1 MWLQIA
7 VPGKEADPK
16 SSIMKP
22 GKHDGSFK
30 EEEQDMRDSLL
41 GDEIGDTYQL
51 ESQHDEKPR
60 ITRSGQ
66 GLRNKWIDRLLLGLL
81 VFWVYMF
88 LPYGKDASDED
99 ARLGEGGW
107 SWESIKPNSELIW
120 HQCFDEFDCARLEVP
135 LDWLEPTNSSKAVL
149 AVLRKNATSMVDY
162 KGPLF
167 INPGGPGGS
176 GVGTVQDFWKA
187 VHVTVGANHDIIGFD
202 PRGIGA
208 TTPSAHCWNGPQEE
222 RIWGI
227 QKLGLVDSH
236 PGMIYDLYAHQSIES
251 KNCEASLGDL
261 SRFVGTASVA
271 RDMLE
276 ILNKLGY
283 EKLRYWGLSYGTV
296 IGGTFA
302 AMYPDKVERLV
313 SDGNVN
319 YSEWYNGTGIHYIE
333 DTDKVMLAFFDLC
346 HKAGPQK
353 CALYASTPIAIQER
367 LESIYTKLQKSLGIT
382 RPKVLTYSDV
392 KNSVIYSLYQ
402 PLALFSHFAKALAAL
417 EADDGIPFLKLAI
430 AQGHIQPSFT
440 CGCDS
445 PECEEE
451 SGWPLK
457 AIGNGDAATYVKCG
471 EGEADADKDSLEVM
485 IKYEEE
491 LRRKSPLSASVMFN
505 IRLACAGWKSRT
517 KWNFVGPFEQ
527 NTSHP
532 ILFIGN
538 SADNI
543 TPLASAIHNSHFFPG
558 SSVLVQNSYGHTSAS
573 CPSKCTAK
581 HRLAYFQTGI
591 LPSNG
596 TVCEPDFIPFGIE
609 VEGMESQ
616 SDGDEDEELEWALRE
631 LMKLL

>member
-1 MWLQIA
+1 
-7 VPGKEADPK
+7 
-16 SSIMKP
+16 MKP
-22 GKHDGSFK
+22 GKYDDSFK
-30 EEEQDMRDSLL
+30 EEERIVRDSLL
-41 GDEIGDTYQL
+41 GGEKEDTCQL
-51 ESQHDEKPR
+51 ESQHEKPR

-66 GLRNKWIDRLLLGLL
+66 GFRNKWIDRLLLGLL
-81 VFWVYMF
+81 VFWGYM
-88 LPYGKDASDED
+88 LVPYGKETFNED
-99 ARLGEGGW
+99 TVSGEDTW
-107 SWESIKPNSELIW
+107 SWESIKPNSELVW

-135 LDWLEPTNSSKAVL
+135 LDWLEPTNSSKVVL
-149 AVLRKNATSMVDY
+149 AVLRKNATSKVDY

-167 INPGGPGGS
+167 VNPGGPGGS
-176 GVGTVQDFWKA
+176 GVGTVKDFWKA
-187 VHVTVGANHDIIGFD
+187 IHITVGANHDIIGFD

-208 TTPSAHCWNGPQEE
+208 TTPSAHCWHGPREE

-236 PGMIYDLYAHQSIES
+236 PGMIYDLYAHQSVES
-251 KNCEASLGDL
+251 KNCEANLGDL
-261 SRFVGTASVA
+261 SRFLGTASVA

-367 LESIYTKLQKSLGIT
+367 LEGIYIKLRKYPLQVFPTKNNTMELQSLGIT

-392 KNSVIYSLYQ
+392 KNAVIYSLYQ
-402 PLALFSHFAKALAAL
+402 PLALFPHLAKALAAL
-417 EADDGIPFLKLAI
+417 EADDGIPFLKMAI

-440 CGCDS
+440 CSCDS
-445 PECEEE
+445 PDCEEE

-471 EGEADADKDSLEVM
+471 EGDADVDKDSLEVM
-485 IKYEEE
+485 IKYEDE

-505 IRLACAGWKSRT
+505 IRLSCAGWKSRT

-543 TPLASAIHNSHFFPG
+543 TPLGSAIYNSYFFPG

-581 HRLAYFQTGI
+581 HRLAYFQYGI
-591 LPSNG
+591 LQSNG
-596 TVCEPDFIPFGIE
+596 TVCESDFIPFGIE
-609 VEGMESQ
+609 AEGMNSQ
-616 SDGDEDEELEWALRE
+616 SDGDEELEWALRE

>member
-1 MWLQIA
+1 
-7 VPGKEADPK
+7 
-16 SSIMKP
+16 MKP

-296 IGGTFA
+296 IG
-302 AMYPDKVERLV
+302 
-313 SDGNVN
+313 
-319 YSEWYNGTGIHYIE
+319 
-333 DTDKVMLAFFDLC
+333 DKVMLAFFDLC

-367 LESIYTKLQKSLGIT
+367 LESIYTKLQKYPLQVFPTTNNTMELQSLGIT

>member
-1 MWLQIA
+1 
-7 VPGKEADPK
+7 
-16 SSIMKP
+16 MKP
-22 GKHDGSFK
+22 GKYDDSLK
-30 EEEQDMRDSLL
+30 EEERIVCDSLL
-41 GDEIGDTYQL
+41 GDENEDTCQL
-51 ESQHDEKPR
+51 ESQHEKPR

-66 GLRNKWIDRLLLGLL
+66 GFRNKWIDRLLFGLL
-81 VFWVYMF
+81 VFWVYVF
-88 LPYGKDASDED
+88 LPYGKETFNED
-99 ARLGEGGW
+99 AVLGEDTW
-107 SWESIKPNSELIW
+107 SWESIKPNSELVW

-135 LDWLEPTNSSKAVL
+135 LDWLEPTNSSKVVL
-149 AVLRKNATSMVDY
+149 AVLRKNATSKVDY

-167 INPGGPGGS
+167 VNPGGPGGS
-176 GVGTVQDFWKA
+176 GVGTVKDFWKA
-187 VHVTVGANHDIIGFD
+187 IHVTVGANHDIIGFD

-208 TTPSAHCWNGPQEE
+208 TTPSAHCWNGPREE

-236 PGMIYDLYAHQSIES
+236 PGMIYDLYAHQSFES
-251 KNCEASLGDL
+251 KNCEANLGDL
-261 SRFVGTASVA
+261 SRFLGTASVA

-367 LESIYTKLQKSLGIT
+367 LEGIYIKLRKYPLQVFPTTNNTMELQSLGIT

-392 KNSVIYSLYQ
+392 KNAVIYSLYQ
-402 PLALFSHFAKALAAL
+402 PLALFHHLAKALAAL
-417 EADDGIPFLKLAI
+417 EADDGIPFLKMAI

-440 CGCDS
+440 CSCDS
-445 PECEEE
+445 PNCEEE
-451 SGWPLK
+451 SRWPLK

-471 EGEADADKDSLEVM
+471 EGDADVDKDSLEVM

-491 LRRKSPLSASVMFN
+491 LRRRSPLSASVMFN
-505 IRLACAGWKSRT
+505 IRLSCAGWKSRT

-543 TPLASAIHNSHFFPG
+543 TPLGSAIYNSHFFPG

-581 HRLAYFQTGI
+581 HRLAYFQDGI

-596 TVCEPDFIPFGIE
+596 TVCESDFIPFGIE
-609 VEGMESQ
+609 AEGMDSQ
-616 SDGDEDEELEWALRE
+616 SDGDEELEWALRE

>member
-1 MWLQIA
+1 MQPCTPIRLS
-7 VPGKEADPK
+7 V
-16 SSIMKP
+16 
-22 GKHDGSFK
+22 
-30 EEEQDMRDSLL
+30 SL
-41 GDEIGDTYQL
+41 
-51 ESQHDEKPR
+51 
-60 ITRSGQ
+60 
-66 GLRNKWIDRLLLGLL
+66 
-81 VFWVYMF
+81 
-88 LPYGKDASDED
+88 
-99 ARLGEGGW
+99 
-107 SWESIKPNSELIW
+107 
-120 HQCFDEFDCARLEVP
+120 
-135 LDWLEPTNSSKAVL
+135 
-149 AVLRKNATSMVDY
+149 
-162 KGPLF
+162 
-167 INPGGPGGS
+167 
-176 GVGTVQDFWKA
+176 
-187 VHVTVGANHDIIGFD
+187 VTVSIISGF
-202 PRGIGA
+202 RQ
-208 TTPSAHCWNGPQEE
+208 W
-222 RIWGI
+222 
-227 QKLGLVDSH
+227 
-236 PGMIYDLYAHQSIES
+236 
-251 KNCEASLGDL
+251 
-261 SRFVGTASVA
+261 
-271 RDMLE
+271 MLA
-276 ILNKLGY
+276 K
-283 EKLRYWGLSYGTV
+283 
-296 IGGTFA
+296 
-302 AMYPDKVERLV
+302 PDT
-313 SDGNVN
+313 GNVN

-367 LESIYTKLQKSLGIT
+367 LESIYTKLQKYPLQVFPTTNNTMELQSLGIT

-517 KWNFVGPFEQ
+517 KWNFVGEYSYYRSCFSELYILMRISQKGPFEQ

-558 SSVLVQNSYGHTSAS
+558 SSVLVQNSYGVSSSRIVTTSNNPQLTKSSSIRRHPVLPNAQPNIDSRIFKPGFSRQMVRCAS
-573 CPSKCTAK
+573 RILYPLELKLRVWS
-581 HRLAYFQTGI
+581 HRATGMRMR
-591 LPSNG
+591 SWSG
-596 TVCEPDFIPFGIE
+596 RCEN
-609 VEGMESQ
+609 
-616 SDGDEDEELEWALRE
+616 
-631 LMKLL
+631 